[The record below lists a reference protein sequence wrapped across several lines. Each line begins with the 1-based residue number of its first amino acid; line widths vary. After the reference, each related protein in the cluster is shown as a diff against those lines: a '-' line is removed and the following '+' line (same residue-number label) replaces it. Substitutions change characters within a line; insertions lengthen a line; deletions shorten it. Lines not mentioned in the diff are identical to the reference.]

1 MFRIRFHGRG
11 GQGMKTASRI
21 LGSAFFAA
29 GYQVQDAP
37 RYGAER
43 RGAPIFAYVRA
54 ARAPINERG
63 VIGEPDLV
71 VVADDSL
78 VAIPAAGVCQGL
90 DEHAILLIN
99 SHDDAETWR
108 QRLNLRGRV
117 LVLPAPAATPDRA
130 ELPYIGA
137 ACAGAAAALSGVIE
151 RGQLEAAVREELGG
165 MASAVVAAN
174 LVQALGAF
182 DQLQTAPVRVTE
194 RAARNAADYRA
205 PAWLDLGFE
214 EVERSAPAIHG
225 ALTSVQVRT
234 GLWRTLRPVIE
245 YVRCSGCWWVCS
257 TFCPD
262 SAIRVEQGRPV
273 VDYDHCKGCMIC
285 VAKCP
290 PHAITAIPEHEA
302 QAAEAAALAP

>member
-1 MFRIRFHGRG
+1 
-11 GQGMKTASRI
+11 MKTASRI
-21 LGSAFFAA
+21 LGSAFFRA

-63 VIGEPDLV
+63 VIREPDLV

-78 VAIPAAGVCQGL
+78 VSIPAAGVCEGL
-90 DEHAILLIN
+90 DVHAILLIN

-108 QRLNLRGRV
+108 QRLNLRGPV
-117 LVLPAPAATPDRA
+117 LVLPSPADVPDRA
-130 ELPYIGA
+130 ALPYVGA
-137 ACAGAAAALSGVIE
+137 ACAGAAAALTGVIGRE
-151 RGQLEAAVREELGG
+151 QLEAALREELGG
-165 MASAVVAAN
+165 MPSAVVAAN
-174 LVQALGAF
+174 LAKSLAAY
-182 DQLQTAPVRVTE
+182 DTLKAAPVRAIE
-194 RAARNAADYRA
+194 RAGRNAADYRA
-205 PAWLDLGFE
+205 PAWLDLRFE
-214 EVERSAPAIHG
+214 DANRSAPAIHG
-225 ALTSVQVRT
+225 TLTSVQVRT

-245 YVRCSGCWWVCS
+245 YERCSGCWWICS

-290 PHAITAIPEHEA
+290 PHAIAAVAEHEA
-302 QAAEAAALAP
+302 QEAATAAVTS

>member
-1 MFRIRFHGRG
+1 
-11 GQGMKTASRI
+11 MKTASRI
-21 LGSAFFAA
+21 LGSAFFRA

-63 VIGEPDLV
+63 VIREPDLF

-78 VAIPAAGVCQGL
+78 VSIPAAGVCEGL
-90 DEHAILLIN
+90 DVHAILLIN

-108 QRLNLRGRV
+108 QRLNLGGPV
-117 LVLPAPAATPDRA
+117 LVLPSPADVPDRA
-130 ELPYIGA
+130 ALPYVGA
-137 ACAGAAAALSGVIE
+137 ACAGAAAALTGVIGRE
-151 RGQLEAAVREELGG
+151 QLEAALREELGG
-165 MASAVVAAN
+165 MPSAVVAAN
-174 LVQALGAF
+174 LAQSLAAYDTLKA
-182 DQLQTAPVRVTE
+182 APVRAIE
-194 RAARNAADYRA
+194 RTGRNAADYRA
-205 PAWLDLGFE
+205 PAWLDLRFE
-214 EVERSAPAIHG
+214 DANRSAPAIHG
-225 ALTSVQVRT
+225 TLTSVQVRT

-245 YVRCSGCWWVCS
+245 YERCSGCWWICS

-290 PHAITAIPEHEA
+290 PHAIAAVAEHEA
-302 QAAEAAALAP
+302 QEAATAAVTP